1 MPHPDQRSLP
11 QQRVLAMVHVGA
23 RLLASAAGGYR
34 ASARNRRRRLY
45 FTFAR
50 SAAE

>member
-34 ASARNRRRRLY
+34 ASARNRLY